1 MEQFEFFEVPSPCI
15 GVCQTDARGYC
26 KGCLRSREE
35 RFNWINYSNS
45 TKQEVITILV
55 SRKRRRMLALL
66 KARDSQKLKTSA
78 ANDFFDKDTEELVQS
93 VLEQPALIETLD
105 EDRLNLLWAF
115 LKYFFMPLLVGAI
128 LIVFQQNYEYITAHL
143 SEAKDV
149 ESLKT
154 LVKNGTILTIS
165 GNWAVVTTNS
175 LNFRKEA
182 GLSSTI
188 LANLKLGEPVEVIDD
203 MGQDWLYVRAMI
215 DDELKSGWI
224 HKDYVVSIKP
234 SPRKSN

>member
-1 MEQFEFFEVPSPCI
+1 
-15 GVCQTDARGYC
+15 
-26 KGCLRSREE
+26 
-35 RFNWINYSNS
+35 
-45 TKQEVITILV
+45 
-55 SRKRRRMLALL
+55 
-66 KARDSQKLKTSA
+66 
-78 ANDFFDKDTEELVQS
+78 
-93 VLEQPALIETLD
+93 
-105 EDRLNLLWAF
+105 
-115 LKYFFMPLLVGAI
+115 MPLLVGAI
-128 LIVFQQNYEYITAHL
+128 LIVFQQNYEHITSYL

-182 GLSSTI
+182 GFSSTI

-215 DDELKSGWI
+215 RRFS
-224 HKDYVVSIKP
+224 S
-234 SPRKSN
+234 